1 MRPPSGFTGWPG
13 GRALGLAARH
23 DGTYATLS
31 VGGSAYNAAAS
42 GFKIEA
48 GLLSEALVSL
58 IEGDTPPEAMLRV
71 LGNDGRTSVML
82 RGGATP
88 ALAFG
93 LAGTDA
99 NALDAGVLRFSGPLG
114 RAPLINVAGS
124 GPDATLLAA
133 RPDAD
138 DESAGFRVAA
148 NGRIEW
154 TDNPAAAPV
163 ALTARDGRLTVDG
176 GIEADSLR
184 VGERGTFLR
193 SVRVVPAEIEPAA
206 MPGHA
211 TDEQVLPAPG
221 MPASAIVCVN
231 GPPQPK
237 GVALAGA
244 RSIGNDQI
252 ALVFVNVS
260 AGAARPAQGKYLF
273 LVLEPMP

>member
-1 MRPPSGFTGWPG
+1 MSPDPAPTRRS
-13 GRALGLAARH
+13 
-23 DGTYATLS
+23 
-31 VGGSAYNAAAS
+31 
-42 GFKIEA
+42 
-48 GLLSEALVSL
+48 SL
-58 IEGDTPPEAMLRV
+58 P
-71 LGNDGRTSVML
+71 GRT
-82 RGGATP
+82 RT
-88 ALAFG
+88 
-93 LAGTDA
+93 
-99 NALDAGVLRFSGPLG
+99 N
-114 RAPLINVAGS
+114 
-124 GPDATLLAA
+124 
-133 RPDAD
+133 
-138 DESAGFRVAA
+138 ESAGFRVAA

-206 MPGHA
+206 IPSHA

-231 GPPQPK
+231 GPAQPK